1 MDISD
6 GGAGLPAA
14 KAAARPVRWSQ
25 ALGDEIVRRT
35 ARGETLRAICAAEG
49 MPSVRGVVR
58 WTAEQAAFGAAI
70 AEARAAAGRG
80 VGRPSSYCRATAEA
94 IFERLCAGEAMVRIC
109 EDADM
114 PVASTAYKWLHDIAE
129 FRDAVALAREIQ
141 ADRLGAEGWEMAGG
155 ATPETA
161 YVTDVRLK
169 HLRWYAG
176 KLSPRKY
183 GTVRAVPA
191 WEAAGWSAPKPE
203 PASITLRT
211 FRLEVRADGWRR
223 VRASHADPVTR
234 EVVDEPPGEWK
245 PPPRTHEETMAQIAE
260 IEARRKRDAQ
270 GTAGE

>member
-1 MDISD
+1 MDTSD
-6 GGAGLPAA
+6 GGAGPPVAT
-14 KAAARPVRWSQ
+14 ARPVRWSR
-25 ALGDEIVRRT
+25 AVGDEIVRRT
-35 ARGETLRAICAAEG
+35 GEGETLRAICAGEG
-49 MPSVRGVVR
+49 MSSVRGVVR
-58 WTAEQAAFGAAI
+58 WTADRPAFATAM

-94 IFERLCAGEAMVRIC
+94 IFERLCTGEAMVRIC

-114 PVASTAYKWLHDIAE
+114 PVASTVYKWMHDIAE

-141 ADRLGAEGWEMAGG
+141 ADRLGAEGWQMAGG

-183 GTVRAVPA
+183 GTVRAVAA
-191 WEAAGWSAPKPE
+191 WEAAGWSAPESE
-203 PASITLRT
+203 PASITLRS

-234 EVVDEPPGEWK
+234 EVIDEPPGEWT

-260 IEARRKRDAQ
+260 IEARR
-270 GTAGE
+270 AGDRRGGALD